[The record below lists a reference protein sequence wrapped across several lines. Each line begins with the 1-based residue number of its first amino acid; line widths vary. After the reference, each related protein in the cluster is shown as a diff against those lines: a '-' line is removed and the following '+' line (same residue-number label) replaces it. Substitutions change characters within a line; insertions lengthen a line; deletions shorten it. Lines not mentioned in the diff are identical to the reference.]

1 MKAPS
6 QRNNQIYDA
15 FQNKTPVSQLSQQY
29 NLSQQRI
36 HQIINQTGVYRLR
49 ADLRT
54 LCQNGGTDSQAL
66 DLYHAIYSALNYR
79 DEDILTMW
87 TSIQKGSEKPA
98 GTPYPDITT
107 FFTQTL
113 KNILSSSQ
121 FTDIKY
127 SSRIAMVSLTNDR
140 LAKIE
145 FVSSSDRPGIYNA
158 IRVTVIHKING
169 RIDQTDFYINEIL
182 EPMPAI
188 DNASQTNRFP
198 VIEQKITDNS
208 MDIHWNGV
216 NLKKAHYDR
225 LQRAVVL
232 YLRAFL

>member
-49 ADLRT
+49 ADLKT

-87 TSIQKGSEKPA
+87 TSIQKGSKKPA

-208 MDIHWNGV
+208 IDIHWNGV
-216 NLKKAHYDR
+216 NLEKVHYDR
-225 LQRAVVL
+225 LQRAIVL

>member
-49 ADLRT
+49 ADLKT

-216 NLKKAHYDR
+216 NLEKVHYDR
-225 LQRAVVL
+225 LQRAIVL

>member
-15 FQNKTPVSQLSQQY
+15 FQKKTPVSQLSQQY

-216 NLKKAHYDR
+216 NLEKVHYDR
-225 LQRAVVL
+225 LQRTIVL

>member
-49 ADLRT
+49 ADLKT

-66 DLYHAIYSALNYR
+66 DLYHTIYSALNYR

-198 VIEQKITDNS
+198 VIKQKITDNS

-216 NLKKAHYDR
+216 NLEKVHYDR
-225 LQRAVVL
+225 LQRAIVL

>member
-49 ADLRT
+49 ADLKT

-208 MDIHWNGV
+208 IDIHWNGV
-216 NLKKAHYDR
+216 NLEKVHYDR
-225 LQRAVVL
+225 LQRAIVL

>member
-36 HQIINQTGVYRLR
+36 HQIINQTGVYQLR

-140 LAKIE
+140 LAKIK

-158 IRVTVIHKING
+158 IRITVIHKTNG
-169 RIDQTDFYINEIL
+169 PIDQTDFYLNEIL

-225 LQRAVVL
+225 LQRAIVL

>member
-182 EPMPAI
+182 EPMPAV

-198 VIEQKITDNS
+198 VIEQKITNNS

-216 NLKKAHYDR
+216 NLEKVHYDR
-225 LQRAVVL
+225 LQRAIVL

>member
-66 DLYHAIYSALNYR
+66 DLYHAIYSTLNYR

-87 TSIQKGSEKPA
+87 TSIQKGAEKPA
-98 GTPYPDITT
+98 GTSHPDITT

-127 SSRIAMVSLTNDR
+127 SSRTAMVSLTNDR

-145 FVSSSDRPGIYNA
+145 FVSNSDRPGIYNA
-158 IRVTVIHKING
+158 IRVTVIHKTNG
-169 RIDQTDFYINEIL
+169 PIDQTDFYLNEIL
-182 EPMPAI
+182 EPMPAV
-188 DNASQTNRFP
+188 DNAGQTNRFP

-208 MDIHWNGV
+208 MNIHWNGV
-216 NLKKAHYDR
+216 NLEKVHYDR
-225 LQRAVVL
+225 LQRAIVL

>member
-182 EPMPAI
+182 EPMPAV

-216 NLKKAHYDR
+216 NLKKVHYDR
-225 LQRAVVL
+225 LQRAIVL

>member
-49 ADLRT
+49 ADLKT

-66 DLYHAIYSALNYR
+66 DLYNAIYSALNYR

-216 NLKKAHYDR
+216 NLEKVHYDR
-225 LQRAVVL
+225 LQRAIVL

>member
-140 LAKIE
+140 LAKTE

-182 EPMPAI
+182 EPMPAV

-198 VIEQKITDNS
+198 VIEQKITNNS

-216 NLKKAHYDR
+216 NLEKVHYDR
-225 LQRAVVL
+225 LQRAIVL

>member
-15 FQNKTPVSQLSQQY
+15 FQNKTPVSRLSQQY

-87 TSIQKGSEKPA
+87 TSIQKGAEKPA

-127 SSRIAMVSLTNDR
+127 SSRTAMVSLTNDR

-145 FVSSSDRPGIYNA
+145 FVSSFDRPGIYNA

-169 RIDQTDFYINEIL
+169 PIDRTDFYLNEIL
-182 EPMPAI
+182 KPMPAA
-188 DNASQTNRFP
+188 DNTGQTTKFP

-208 MDIHWNGV
+208 MDIQWNGV
-216 NLKKAHYDR
+216 NLEKSHYDR
-225 LQRAVVL
+225 LQRAIVL

>member
-182 EPMPAI
+182 EPMPAV

-216 NLKKAHYDR
+216 NLEKVHYDR
-225 LQRAVVL
+225 LQRAIVL
-232 YLRAFL
+232 YLRTFL

>member
-87 TSIQKGSEKPA
+87 KSIQKGSEKPA

-127 SSRIAMVSLTNDR
+127 NSRVAMVSLTNDR

-158 IRVTVIHKING
+158 IHVTVIHKTNG
-169 RIDQTDFYINEIL
+169 PIDQTDFYLNEIL
-182 EPMPAI
+182 EPMPAV
-188 DNASQTNRFP
+188 DNTSQTAKFP
-198 VIEQKITDNS
+198 VIEQEITDNS

-216 NLKKAHYDR
+216 NLKKVHYDR
-225 LQRAVVL
+225 LQRAIVL

>member
-216 NLKKAHYDR
+216 NLEKVHYDR
-225 LQRAVVL
+225 LQRAIVL

>member
-15 FQNKTPVSQLSQQY
+15 FQNKTPVSRLSQQY

-36 HQIINQTGVYRLR
+36 HQIINQTGVYRLQ
-49 ADLRT
+49 ADLRA
-54 LCQNGGTDSQAL
+54 LYQNGGTDSQAL

-121 FTDIKY
+121 FTNIKY

-216 NLKKAHYDR
+216 NLEKVHYDR
-225 LQRAVVL
+225 LQRAIVL

>member
-49 ADLRT
+49 ADLIT

-216 NLKKAHYDR
+216 NLEKVHYDR
-225 LQRAVVL
+225 LQRAIVL

>member
-1 MKAPS
+1 MKEPS

-36 HQIINQTGVYRLR
+36 HQIINQTSVYRLR

-182 EPMPAI
+182 EPMPAVN
-188 DNASQTNRFP
+188 NASQTNRFP

-216 NLKKAHYDR
+216 NLEKVHYDR
-225 LQRAVVL
+225 LQRAIVL

>member
-127 SSRIAMVSLTNDR
+127 SSRTAMVSLTNDR

-208 MDIHWNGV
+208 MDIHWNSV
-216 NLKKAHYDR
+216 NLEKVHYDR
-225 LQRAVVL
+225 LQRAIVL

>member
-15 FQNKTPVSQLSQQY
+15 FQNKTPVSRLSQQY

-66 DLYHAIYSALNYR
+66 DLYHTIYSALNYR

-145 FVSSSDRPGIYNA
+145 FASSSDRPGIYNA
-158 IRVTVIHKING
+158 IRVTVIHKTNG
-169 RIDQTDFYINEIL
+169 PIDQTDFYLNEIL
-182 EPMPAI
+182 EPMPAV
-188 DNASQTNRFP
+188 DNAGQTAKFP
-198 VIEQKITDNS
+198 VIEQEITDNS

-225 LQRAVVL
+225 LQRAIVL
-232 YLRAFL
+232 YLRTFL